1 MLNNKS
7 GQIAETKNWKF
18 LSTTICPSSRKGQ
31 IAETVTWVV
40 ATVIIVV
47 TLIVFIFISVSMSN
61 AKNLTPSKVVGKIGN
76 FLDSDEVG
84 EINRLEHKTI
94 FAISSND
101 NNKEK
106 ILEWI
111 NEK

>member
-7 GQIAETKNWKF
+7 
-18 LSTTICPSSRKGQ
+18 GQ

-47 TLIVFIFISVSMSN
+47 TLIVFIFISVQMSN
-61 AKNLTPSKVVGKIGN
+61 AKNLTPSKVVGKIGD
-76 FLDSDEVG
+76 FLDSDDVG
-84 EINRLEHKTI
+84 EINRLKTKTI
-94 FAISSND
+94 FALSLKDD
-101 NNKEK
+101 NQEK
-106 ILEWI
+106 INGWI